1 VSGQVSSQLLVGW
14 KKVQKKVE
22 AHPWTHMVPEHQRQ
36 LAIDAR
42 HSSNLPLHLGSWG
55 HARYVLTSARC
66 LLACCL
72 LGSTNHDLQKDIYLV
87 ALNMKRY

>member
-22 AHPWTHMVPEHQRQ
+22 ARPWTRMVPEHQRQ

-55 HARYVLTSARC
+55 HARC